1 MPAFWDFSAALPWVG
16 GGFIAGLLIAWLIRK
31 LTGIDAKRIREIQ
44 QLNDTVN
51 DARRAHAAIVAT
63 NTQLESERAR
73 LTAQVNELSPRAGL
87 VPQFERQVAE
97 LRQSLQATQSAL
109 DAAKADA
116 DAIRQD
122 AEIKGST
129 AKYYEEEY
137 GRLHAAHQAL
147 SKDATS
153 ASALVSKLQG
163 DYAAASQAAQDSVR
177 LRSEIG
183 TLRAQLENAHADLA
197 QARATAKADLARE
210 QEAANQRMA
219 QLQSTLAAREAEI
232 ARLREDAAKAAASA
246 QDGARLSAE
255 VARLS
260 NELQRSEKTGSTLAA
275 DVERLTAQLAAAP
288 KQDFSA
294 DVARLQNE
302 LALVRDTLSKAQAQ
316 ERSTAMELS
325 SARTDLGQA
334 RTALEETTR
343 LLGERHGEVEEL
355 RAKLAAV
362 PDIESYRRFKDA
374 LDAANRIA
382 AGLPE
387 KS

>member
-16 GGFIAGLLIAWLIRK
+16 GGFIAGLLLAWLIRK

-97 LRQSLQATQSAL
+97 LRQSLQASQSAL
-109 DAAKADA
+109 EAAKADA

-153 ASALVSKLQG
+153 AGALVSKLQG
-163 DYAAASQAAQDSVR
+163 DYAAASQAAQDAVR

-197 QARATAKADLARE
+197 QTRATAKADWERE

-219 QLQSTLAAREAEI
+219 HLQSTLAAREAEV
-232 ARLREDAAKAAASA
+232 ARLQEDAAKAATSA

-260 NELQRSEKTGSTLAA
+260 NELQRSEKTGSSLAA
-275 DVERLTAQLAAAP
+275 DVERLTAQLSAAP

-294 DVARLQNE
+294 DVSRLQNE
-302 LALVRDTLSKAQAQ
+302 LALVRDTLSKVQAQ

-343 LLGERHGEVEEL
+343 LLGERHGEIEDL
-355 RAKLAAV
+355 RVKLAAV

>member
-1 MPAFWDFSAALPWVG
+1 MPAFWDFSAALPWMG
-16 GGFIAGLLIAWLIRK
+16 GGFIAGLLMAWLIRK

-44 QLNDTVN
+44 QLNDTIG

-87 VPQFERQVAE
+87 VPQYERQVSE
-97 LRQSLQATQSAL
+97 LRQSLQDAQSAL
-109 DAAKADA
+109 DAAKKDA
-116 DAIRQD
+116 DQIRQE
-122 AEIKGST
+122 AEVKGST

-147 SKDATS
+147 NKEAAS
-153 ASALVSKLQG
+153 ASALVSKLQS
-163 DYAAASQAAQDSVR
+163 DYAAASQAAQDAVR
-177 LRSEIG
+177 LRSDIG
-183 TLRAQLENAHADLA
+183 SLRAQLESA
-197 QARATAKADLARE
+197 QADRAQMQAKAKADMARE
-210 QEAANQRMA
+210 EEAANQRMA
-219 QLQSTLAAREAEI
+219 QLQSTLAGREAEI
-232 ARLREDAAKAAASA
+232 ARLQQDAAKLAASA
-246 QDGARLSAE
+246 QDGAILSAE
-255 VARLS
+255 VARLTE
-260 NELQRSEKTGSTLAA
+260 ELQRSKQTGSSLTA

-288 KQDFSA
+288 KQDLSA
-294 DVARLQNE
+294 DVARLQSE
-302 LALVRDTLSKAQAQ
+302 LATVRDALSNAQAQ
-316 ERSTAMELS
+316 ERSTAMDLS
-325 SARTDLGQA
+325 SARTDLSQA

-374 LDAANRIA
+374 LEAANRIA

-387 KS
+387 KG

>member
-1 MPAFWDFSAALPWVG
+1 MPAFWDFSAAVPWVG
-16 GGFIAGLLIAWLIRK
+16 GGFIAGLLVAWLIRK

-87 VPQFERQVAE
+87 VPQYERQVAE
-97 LRQSLQATQSAL
+97 LRQSLQSAQSAV

-122 AEIKGST
+122 AEVQGST

-147 SKDATS
+147 NKDAAS
-153 ASALVSKLQG
+153 ASATIAKLQG
-163 DYAAASQAAQDSVR
+163 DYAAASHAAQDAVR

-183 TLRAQLENAHADLA
+183 SLRAQLESAQADLA
-197 QARATAKADLARE
+197 QSQSKAKADLARE

-219 QLQSTLAAREAEI
+219 QLQSTLVARGAEIGRMQAEAE
-232 ARLREDAAKAAASA
+232 KVAAAA
-246 QDGARLSAE
+246 QDTGKLSAE
-255 VARLS
+255 VSRLTF
-260 NELQRSEKTGSTLAA
+260 ELERSEKAGSSLAA
-275 DVERLTAQLAAAP
+275 DVQRLTAQLAAAP
-288 KQDFSA
+288 KQDLSA
-294 DVARLQNE
+294 DVARLQSE
-302 LALVRDTLSKAQAQ
+302 LSLVRDALSKAQAQ
-316 ERSTAMELS
+316 ERSTAMDLS

-343 LLGERHGEVEEL
+343 LLGERHGEIEEL

-362 PDIESYRRFKDA
+362 PGSR
-374 LDAANRIA
+374 
-382 AGLPE
+382 
-387 KS
+387 

>member
-1 MPAFWDFSAALPWVG
+1 MPFWDFSAAVPWIG
-16 GGFIAGLLIAWLIRK
+16 GGFLAGLLFFWLFRK

-51 DARRAHAAIVAT
+51 DARRAHATIVST
-63 NTQLESERAR
+63 NTQLEAERAR

-97 LRQSLQATQSAL
+97 LRQSLQAAQSAS
-109 DAAKADA
+109 DAAKAALDGV
-116 DAIRQD
+116 RQD
-122 AEIKGST
+122 AEVKGST

-147 SKDATS
+147 SKEATA
-153 ASALVSKLQG
+153 ASQHVLKLQN
-163 DYAAASQAAQDSVR
+163 DYAAAARAAEDAVR

-183 TLRAQLENAHADLA
+183 SLKAQLESAKADLA
-197 QARATAKADLARE
+197 QAQAKCKADAERELA
-210 QEAANQRMA
+210 AYNDRMA
-219 QLQSTLAAREAEI
+219 RVQAVLSEREA
-232 ARLREDAAKAAASA
+232 D
-246 QDGARLSAE
+246 
-255 VARLS
+255 VARLKDEAQKAS
-260 NELQRSEKTGSTLAA
+260 ASAGDNARLAA
-275 DVERLTAQLAAAP
+275 EITRLTGALQSAEGARNSLAGDVERLTAQLAAAP

-302 LALVRDTLSKAQAQ
+302 LALVRDTLQKAQAQ

-343 LLGERHGEVEEL
+343 LLGERHGEIEEL

-362 PDIESYRRFKDA
+362 PDIESYRRFKEA
-374 LDAANRIA
+374 LEAANRIA

-387 KS
+387 KG

>member
-1 MPAFWDFSAALPWVG
+1 MPAFWDFSAAVPWVG

-31 LTGIDAKRIREIQ
+31 LTGVDARRIREIQ

-97 LRQSLQATQSAL
+97 LRQSLQTAQAAV

-122 AEIKGST
+122 AEVQGST

-147 SKDATS
+147 NKDAAS
-153 ASALVSKLQG
+153 ASAMIAKLQG
-163 DYAAASQAAQDSVR
+163 DYAAASHAAQDAVR

-183 TLRAQLENAHADLA
+183 SLRAQLESAQADLA
-197 QARATAKADLARE
+197 QSQSKAKADLARE

-232 ARLREDAAKAAASA
+232 ARLQADAEKVAAAA
-246 QDGARLSAE
+246 QDTGKLSAE
-255 VARLS
+255 VSRLTS
-260 NELQRSEKTGSTLAA
+260 ELERSEKAGSSLAA
-275 DVERLTAQLAAAP
+275 DVQRLTAQLAAAP

-294 DVARLQNE
+294 DVARLQGE
-302 LALVRDTLSKAQAQ
+302 LALVRDALSKAQAQ
-316 ERSTAMELS
+316 ERSTAMDLS

-343 LLGERHGEVEEL
+343 LLGERHGEIEEL

-387 KS
+387 KG